1 MPKNVVPEQER
12 RRRRPTKQGVV
23 LSEALIVETALRM
36 LREHGAAG
44 LSARR
49 LGIALGADASAVYR
63 YFRGMDELTLA
74 LGDELMRRALST
86 QQPPAT
92 PLNTAPLNTALP
104 KAALPK
110 AALPTDWREDLFR
123 LGLRI
128 HAVYLEHPQA
138 AVLTASRVSGRANEL
153 AADEAILSTL
163 RSAGFPDEAAV
174 RIYHV
179 FIDQCLAF
187 AALDAAALV
196 LPAPALES
204 DQRMWAA
211 TYAHLPES
219 THPNLSATAPLL
231 ARRMNDSAYPDAL
244 RLILNAAA
252 AELHQHQ
259 HVTDMPAPATS
270 PAPKSSPPD
279 AAPTHAGSELSP
291 P

>member
-1 MPKNVVPEQER
+1 MPKNVVPEPER
-12 RRRRPTKQGVV
+12 RRRRPTKKGVV
-23 LSEALIVETALRM
+23 LSESLIVETALRM
-36 LREHGAAG
+36 VREHGPAG

-49 LGIALGADASAVYR
+49 LGLALGADASAVYR

-74 LGDELMRRALST
+74 LGDELMRRALAGWH
-86 QQPPAT
+86 PAT
-92 PLNTAPLNTALP
+92 EPADC
-104 KAALPK
+104 
-110 AALPTDWREDLFR
+110 DWREDLYR

-153 AADEAILSTL
+153 AADEAILATL
-163 RSAGFPDEAAV
+163 RNAGFPDEAAV

-211 TYAHLPES
+211 TYARLPKS
-219 THPNLSATAPLL
+219 THPSLSATALLL

-244 RLILNAAA
+244 RLTLTAAA
-252 AELHQHQ
+252 SELPQ
-259 HVTDMPAPATS
+259 PAT
-270 PAPKSSPPD
+270 D
-279 AAPTHAGSELSP
+279 LRR
-291 P
+291 

>member
-1 MPKNVVPEQER
+1 MAKTVVTEAER

-23 LSEALIVETALRM
+23 LSEAMIVETALRM
-36 LREHGAAG
+36 VREHGAAG

-49 LGIALGADASAVYR
+49 LGIALGADASTVYR

-74 LGDELMRRALST
+74 LGDELMRRALAQWRTSG
-86 QQPPAT
+86 
-92 PLNTAPLNTALP
+92 
-104 KAALPK
+104 
-110 AALPTDWREDLFR
+110 DGWREDLYR

-128 HAVYLEHPQA
+128 HQVYLAHPQA

-153 AADEAILSTL
+153 AADEAILAAL
-163 RSAGFPDEAAV
+163 RGAGFPDAAAV

-204 DQRMWAA
+204 DQRMWRA
-211 TYAHLPES
+211 TYAHLDAS

-231 ARRMNDSAYPDAL
+231 AERMNDSAYPAAL
-244 RLILNAAA
+244 RMVLDRAE
-252 AELHQHQ
+252 AEL
-259 HVTDMPAPATS
+259 
-270 PAPKSSPPD
+270 
-279 AAPTHAGSELSP
+279 AAGRSAGMRAERTRPESGSKARP
-291 P
+291 R